1 MATSTEEMKTDPTFR
16 KFKDGENKWTRMDS
30 KIMRG
35 EHSHKCP
42 VYVHRAPPC
51 QANCPSGEDIRGWLN
66 IVRGIEKPPK
76 DMSWQDYA
84 FYRLAEAQPFPSVI
98 GRICPAPCQTG
109 CNRNDVDDHVGINSV
124 EQFIGDHAL
133 KNKLAFKAADKE
145 TGKKVAIIG
154 GGPAGLSAA
163 YQLRREGHACT
174 IFESQ
179 KMLGGMIRYG
189 VPGYRTPREI
199 LDGEIQ
205 RIIDMGVEVHLNT
218 KIGRD
223 ITMEKL
229 EKDYDAVFVSIGA
242 QSGKKLPIPGGD
254 ATNVIDGIAFLGAFN
269 DGRLKVGTKRV
280 VVIGGGDT
288 AMDVVSVARRLGHD
302 DGAVQEAKIEEVIMG
317 HTAHDAA
324 TAAKGQ
330 GADVTLAYRRTRDE
344 APASEEEI
352 NAAEEEGVDMVFCV
366 APVEVVL
373 GDDGR
378 AKALRVVE
386 VEWVN
391 KEMKVKEGSEYD
403 IECDLIVPALGQ
415 GGDLTGMEDLDN
427 GRGLINADGFYQ
439 IPDKPGFFV
448 AGDII
453 KPHIM
458 TAAVGQGSKAA
469 KSINEYLQGKDH
481 KKRPRVDVH
490 HFDLLHKLDEA
501 ELTPDPGP
509 HGETWGTSE
518 ERFAVHNYENRSHHE
533 TIPSSDLY
541 LGHFNHTP
549 RNMRDMIQI
558 TPDEVVG
565 HFEERMVP
573 LTEEQVVNEAKRCMS
588 CGMCFECDNCV
599 IYCPQDA
606 VKRTPKQDATMG
618 RYVYTDYSRCV
629 GCHICADVCP
639 TGYIQMGMAE

>member
-1 MATSTEEMKTDPTFR
+1 MATSTEKMKADPTFR
-16 KFKDGENKWTRMDS
+16 KFQDGEETWDRMND

-35 EHSHKCP
+35 DASHKCP
-42 VYVHRAPPC
+42 VYVHRTPPC

-76 DMSWQDYA
+76 DMSWQEYA
-84 FYRLAEAQPFPSVI
+84 FRRLSDAQPFPSVI

-124 EQFIGDHAL
+124 EQYIGDYAL
-133 KNKLAFKAADKE
+133 ENKYAFTPAEKE
-145 TGKKVAIIG
+145 SGKKVAIIG

-163 YQLRREGHACT
+163 YQLRRKGHACT
-174 IFESQ
+174 IFESH
-179 KMLGGMIRYG
+179 KLLGGMIRYG

-205 RIIDMGVEVHLNT
+205 RILDMGVEVKLNT

-223 ITMEKL
+223 ITMEQI

-254 ATNVIDGIAFLGAFN
+254 ATNVIDGIAFLDAFN
-269 DGRLKVGTKRV
+269 DGRMTVGTKRV

-288 AMDVVSVARRLGHD
+288 AMDVVSVARRIGHD

-317 HTAHDAA
+317 HAAQDAA

-330 GADVTLAYRRTRDE
+330 GAEVILAYRRTRDE

-352 NAAEEEGVDMVFCV
+352 EAAEEEGVNMIFCV

-378 AKALRVVE
+378 AKALRVIE
-386 VEWVN
+386 VEWIN
-391 KEMKVKEGSEYD
+391 KEMQVKEGSEYD

-415 GGDLTGMEDLDN
+415 GGDFTGMEDLNN
-427 GRGLINADGFYQ
+427 GRGLINADSFYQ
-439 IPDKPGFFV
+439 VPGKPGFFV

-458 TAAVGQGSKAA
+458 TAAIGQGAKAA
-469 KSINEYLQGKDH
+469 RSIDEYLQSKEYS
-481 KKRPRVDVH
+481 KVPRVDVR
-490 HFDLLHKLDEA
+490 HFNLLNKLNEA
-501 ELTPDPGP
+501 ELTPEAYPP
-509 HGETWGTSE
+509 GETWGTDDA
-518 ERFAVHNYENRSHHE
+518 RFAVHNYENRAAQE
-533 TIPSSDLY
+533 IVSSDELF
-541 LGHFNHTP
+541 LAHFKQEP
-549 RNMRDMIQI
+549 RNIREI
-558 TPDEVVG
+558 TKVSPDEVVG
-565 HFEERMVP
+565 HFEERMIP
-573 LTEEQVVNEAKRCMS
+573 LTEEQVVSEAKRCMS
-588 CGMCFECDNCV
+588 CGLCFECDNCV
-599 IYCPQDA
+599 VYCPQDA
-606 VKRTPKQDATMG
+606 VQRTPQKDATMG
-618 RYVYTDYSRCV
+618 RYVFTDYSRCV

>member
-1 MATSTEEMKTDPTFR
+1 MATSTDEMKANPSFR
-16 KFKDGENKWTRMDS
+16 KFKDGESTWDRMND

-35 EHSHKCP
+35 DTSHKCP
-42 VYVHRAPPC
+42 VYVHRTPPC

-76 DMSWQDYA
+76 GMTWQDYA
-84 FYRLAEAQPFPSVI
+84 FYRLADAQPFPSVI

-124 EQFIGDHAL
+124 EQYIGDQAL
-133 KNKLAFKAADKE
+133 KNKLAFKLPEKE
-145 TGKKVAIIG
+145 SGKKVAIIG

-163 YQLRREGHACT
+163 YQLRRKGHACT
-174 IFESQ
+174 IFESH
-179 KMLGGMIRYG
+179 KLLGGMIRYG
-189 VPGYRTPREI
+189 VPGYRTPREV

-205 RIIDMGVEVHLNT
+205 RILDMGVEVKFNT

-223 ITMEKL
+223 ISMEQL

-242 QSGKKLPIPGGD
+242 QSGNKLTIPGGN
-254 ATNVIDGIAFLGAFN
+254 ASNVIDGIAFLDAFN

-288 AMDVVSVARRLGHD
+288 AMDVVSVARRLGHH
-302 DGAVQEAKIEEVIMG
+302 DGAELPAKIEEVIMG

-330 GADVTLAYRRTRDE
+330 GAEVTLAYRRTRDE

-352 NAAEEEGVDMVFCV
+352 EAAEEEGVNMIFCV

-391 KEMKVKEGSEYD
+391 KQMQVKEGSEFD

-415 GGDLTGMEDLDN
+415 GGDFTGMEELNN

-439 IPDKPGFFV
+439 VTGKPGFFV

-458 TAAVGQGSKAA
+458 TAAIGQGAKAA
-469 KSINEYLQGKDH
+469 RSIEQYLQGKEYA
-481 KKRPRVDVH
+481 KVPRVDVR
-490 HFDLLHKLDEA
+490 HFNLLNKLDEA
-501 ELTPDPGP
+501 ELTPAPYSP
-509 HGETWGTSE
+509 GETWGTDGAG
-518 ERFAVHNYENRSHHE
+518 FAVHNYENRAAQE
-533 TIPSSDLY
+533 TVSSDELF
-541 LGHFNHTP
+541 LGHFKLVP
-549 RNMRDMIQI
+549 RNIRQI
-558 TPDEVVG
+558 TKVSPDEVVG
-565 HFEERMVP
+565 HFEERMIP
-573 LTEEQVVNEAKRCMS
+573 LSEEQVVAEAKRCMS
-588 CGMCFECDNCV
+588 CGLCFECDNCV
-599 IYCPQDA
+599 VYCPQDA
-606 VKRTPKQDATMG
+606 VQRTPQKNATIG